1 MLPSWRNITR
11 HFEVVKLACALMDD
25 SSSLVELVCQK
36 FVENAVHNIRRR
48 LWYGRVET
56 LQEFAQELN
65 GKSLDP
71 LCNSQF
77 YYVTELPLRRRSRM
91 YVFDVGNKPIND
103 EQMEIDVD
111 TSVDPCVIC
120 IEKHNAADQEVLQTI
135 SNLNQPITD
144 LFTDSLETECNQLGS
159 DLDQIANGPFGID
172 STAGSIRLKLTKL
185 PLSIQKGL
193 GQQLASAEKLEILEI
208 PELPF
213 IVDNLLGSVC
223 TKKQLKLLNFSSCRL
238 SEEQCTSIC
247 EQMKW
252 LPCLVSINLGKNQMT
267 SRSLASLTE
276 SLRFWGSRQLML
288 FLYRCDID
296 SSSCTELLKVL
307 SSCTG
312 LQKLDISGN
321 PIGLAFEALHPRLVY
336 PALMELETRLTP
348 LSGADIQALGAIIRN
363 NGMPQ
368 LWKLQLGYNSRR
380 SPTKRLFTVDA
391 VKEALEGE
399 PKETYDA
406 LRVILEKVKD
416 VELWVGVHKIEMK
429 KVDIELARKLQVML
443 GKVT

>member
-1 MLPSWRNITR
+1 MR

-25 SSSLVELVCQK
+25 PSSLVELVCQK
-36 FVENAVHNIRRR
+36 FVENAVHNMRRR
-48 LWYGRVET
+48 LSYGRVKT
-56 LQEFAQELN
+56 LQEFAQELK
-65 GKSLDP
+65 GQSLDP

-91 YVFDVGNKPIND
+91 YVFDVGNKPTND

-111 TSVDPCVIC
+111 TSMNPCVIC
-120 IEKHNAADQEVLQTI
+120 IEKLNAADLEVLETI

-144 LFTDSLETECNQLGS
+144 LLTDSLEIECNQLGS
-159 DLDQIANGPFGID
+159 DLDKIVPFRLD

-185 PLSIQKGL
+185 PLSIQIAL

-213 IVDNLLGSVC
+213 TVDNVLGSFY
-223 TKKQLKLLNFSSCRL
+223 TKKQLKLFNFSNCRL
-238 SEEQCTSIC
+238 SDEQCTSIC
-247 EQMKW
+247 EQMKL
-252 LPCLVSINLGKNQMT
+252 LPCLASINLGKNKM
-267 SRSLASLTE
+267 SARSVMSLTE
-276 SLRFWGSRQLML
+276 SLRSWGSRQLML
-288 FLYRCDID
+288 FLYQCDIN

-321 PIGLAFEALHPRLVY
+321 PIGLALAALHPRLVY
-336 PALMELETRLTP
+336 PALMELETRFAP
-348 LSGADIQALGAIIRN
+348 LSGADIQALGAIMRN
-363 NGMPQ
+363 NGTPQ

-406 LRVILEKVKD
+406 LGVILEKVKD

-429 KVDIELARKLQVML
+429 KVDIELARKLKVML
-443 GKVT
+443 GKIT